1 MCVTTILKEKEVVD
15 LRVKVL
21 ERVGKGTLKVWEDK
35 GKGK

>member
-21 ERVGKGTLKVWEDK
+21 ERVGEGNLKGL
-35 GKGK
+35 GG